1 VSDEPKRPLDPDFVI
16 DLPAFQGPLD
26 LLLHL
31 IQKHELEILDL
42 PIAFVTDKYLA
53 YLGVI
58 ENLNLDIAAEYLLMA
73 ATLAHIKSKM
83 LLPPDPNAAADEA
96 DSPEDEIDPR
106 AELILRLLEYQ
117 KYKAA
122 AEALSARGIA
132 GRDIFFRGT
141 AAVEAQ
147 GPAPLADVGLY
158 KLLDAF
164 QRVVDRSKID
174 FSREI
179 NAERITIQERMSEIT
194 ERISKQRRATF
205 DELFAGLRTSYEI
218 VVTFL
223 ALLEMAKMQL
233 LRVYQADSYSPLYL
247 ESAVVGEH
255 DEERAARLDGED
267 PYAYR
272 AYEPAAEP
280 RDDDA
285 QSVASDAESAADD
298 VESVA
303 SDAESVADDAE
314 RVADDAESAADDAES
329 AADDAES
336 AADDAERV
344 ADDAESAADDAESV
358 ADDAESV
365 ADDAESAAD
374 DAESVADDAESAADD
389 AESVADDAESAA
401 DDAESAAE
409 PPALDLA
416 EENVHPSPPG
426 TDDAPS

>member
-1 VSDEPKRPLDPDFVI
+1 VSEEPKRPLDPDFVI

-53 YLGVI
+53 YLGVL
-58 ENLNLDIAAEYLLMA
+58 EHLNLDIAAEYLLMA

-83 LLPPDPNAAADEA
+83 LLPPDPNAAADDA
-96 DSPEDEIDPR
+96 DTPEDEIDPR

-132 GRDIFFRGT
+132 GRDIFFRGV
-141 AAVEAQ
+141 ASVEAQ

-233 LRVYQADSYSPLYL
+233 LRVYQADAYSPLYL

-280 RDDDA
+280 REDDA
-285 QSVASDAESAADD
+285 QSAVN
-298 VESVA
+298 
-303 SDAESVADDAE
+303 
-314 RVADDAESAADDAES
+314 DAESAADDAES
-329 AADDAES
+329 AP
-336 AADDAERV
+336 
-344 ADDAESAADDAESV
+344 
-358 ADDAESV
+358 
-365 ADDAESAAD
+365 
-374 DAESVADDAESAADD
+374 
-389 AESVADDAESAA
+389 
-401 DDAESAAE
+401 E

-416 EENVHPSPPG
+416 EENAHPSPPG

>member
-1 VSDEPKRPLDPDFVI
+1 MSDELKKPLDPDFVI
-16 DLPAFQGPLD
+16 DLPSFQGPLD

-42 PIAFVTDKYLA
+42 PIAFVTDRYLA
-53 YLGVI
+53 YLGVM
-58 ENLNLDIAAEYLLMA
+58 EHLNLDIAAEYLLMA

-83 LLPPDPNAAADEA
+83 LLPPDPNAAADDAE
-96 DSPEDEIDPR
+96 SNEDEVDPR

-132 GRDIFFRGT
+132 GRDVFFRGT

-179 NAERITIQERMSEIT
+179 SAERITIQERMSEIT

-205 DELFAGLRTSYEI
+205 DELFAGLRSSYEI

-223 ALLEMAKMQL
+223 ALLEMAKMHL
-233 LRVYQADSYSPLYL
+233 VRVYQADPYSPLYL

-255 DEERAARLDGED
+255 DEPSEEPVEEPTAEPMEPEEPVEEATAE
-267 PYAYR
+267 PMEAEEPVEEPT
-272 AYEPAAEP
+272 AEPMEPEEPALAL
-280 RDDDA
+280 
-285 QSVASDAESAADD
+285 AD
-298 VESVA
+298 
-303 SDAESVADDAE
+303 
-314 RVADDAESAADDAES
+314 
-329 AADDAES
+329 
-336 AADDAERV
+336 
-344 ADDAESAADDAESV
+344 
-358 ADDAESV
+358 
-365 ADDAESAAD
+365 
-374 DAESVADDAESAADD
+374 
-389 AESVADDAESAA
+389 
-401 DDAESAAE
+401 
-409 PPALDLA
+409 
-416 EENVHPSPPG
+416 ENVHPSPPG
-426 TDDAPS
+426 TDDDPS

>member
-1 VSDEPKRPLDPDFVI
+1 MSDELKRPLDPDFVI

-53 YLGVI
+53 YLGVM

-83 LLPPDPNAAADEA
+83 LLPPDPNALADDV
-96 DSPEDEIDPR
+96 DSAEDEIDPR

-122 AEALSARGIA
+122 AAALSARGIV

-164 QRVVDRSKID
+164 QRVIDRSNFD

-179 NAERITIQERMSEIT
+179 NAERITIQARMSEIT
-194 ERISKQRRATF
+194 ERISRQRRVTF
-205 DELFAGLRTSYEI
+205 DELFVGLRSTYEV

-233 LRVYQADSYSPLYL
+233 LRVYQADSYSALYL
-247 ESAVVGEH
+247 ESGVVGEH
-255 DEERAARLDGED
+255 DEARAPATEGED

-272 AYEPAAEP
+272 PYEP
-280 RDDDA
+280 
-285 QSVASDAESAADD
+285 
-298 VESVA
+298 
-303 SDAESVADDAE
+303 
-314 RVADDAESAADDAES
+314 
-329 AADDAES
+329 
-336 AADDAERV
+336 
-344 ADDAESAADDAESV
+344 
-358 ADDAESV
+358 
-365 ADDAESAAD
+365 
-374 DAESVADDAESAADD
+374 
-389 AESVADDAESAA
+389 
-401 DDAESAAE
+401 E
-409 PPALDLA
+409 PPGGELPEPGAEDAALDLDPESA
-416 EENVHPSPPG
+416 HPSPPG
-426 TDDAPS
+426 TDDEPS